1 VRRGRVIDAVADAV
15 WRRALESSD
24 RERSAEASLMSRRLT
39 HQESREIKRAMR
51 ATPGISHRMN
61 YGCVDDEGRFM
72 IQAGGPIDGQLLEAS
87 KPDDGTWT
95 IKFVGYWMT

>member
-1 VRRGRVIDAVADAV
+1 
-15 WRRALESSD
+15 
-24 RERSAEASLMSRRLT
+24 
-39 HQESREIKRAMR
+39 MR